1 MLTTSVNNSWTEK
14 SWCAIVPHLVSPSSF
29 VSPRVRWA
37 TGSSYCSPCRRSYES
52 SEDPHGARNS
62 IDRREEHAGE
72 RLVSHLRARWL
83 AGRSFQ
89 GAKYGPEFLCDPRW
103 WGDRPGT
110 GGAGGSGRCRSD
122 RGDEPDLTQA
132 GGSVSQPGNRDGP
145 SVSDN
150 RGTELLCQS
159 RRIV

>member
-1 MLTTSVNNSWTEK
+1 MLSTSVNNSCTEK

-83 AGRSFQ
+83 AGRSCQ
-89 GAKYGPEFLCDPRW
+89 GAKYGPEFLCEPRW
-103 WGDRPGT
+103 
-110 GGAGGSGRCRSD
+110 GGAMTVP
-122 RGDEPDLTQA
+122 RGA
-132 GGSVSQPGNRDGP
+132 GTKR
-145 SVSDN
+145 
-150 RGTELLCQS
+150 LCA
-159 RRIV
+159 RVR

>member
-37 TGSSYCSPCRRSYES
+37 TGSSYCSPCWRSYES

-83 AGRSFQ
+83 AASALSGGKIGTAFPLYPMRM
-89 GAKYGPEFLCDPRW
+89 
-103 WGDRPGT
+103 GDRH
-110 GGAGGSGRCRSD
+110 R
-122 RGDEPDLTQA
+122 
-132 GGSVSQPGNRDGP
+132 
-145 SVSDN
+145 
-150 RGTELLCQS
+150 
-159 RRIV
+159 